1 MTGDS
6 GDRENPRASYRGRL
20 AIQPGQPI
28 QIEESVQVSDPK
40 PLSPLC
46 KAMALTLRAY
56 MKAGRALVDGEFA
69 NVRDLAPPHLR
80 VPCNVY
86 VLCCPDGVLVRYD
99 SAGDEEPKV
108 RSADYEEELTKV
120 VPAFSDFLF
129 HVPDDPATYVPEHRG
144 PSMSLQTIGDT
155 GTTEL
160 VKLTPLI
167 CVTKS
172 LPPEFPLPP
181 ISARPPGLAS
191 ISKYI
196 DLHLRGEIP
205 PKEVPRGAIVPQ
217 SEQFIAHAVIPLPV
231 GWEALEIYPRLKP
244 EYWKPEFASSWA
256 RIDLLSV
263 IAQRNAIQ
271 SALHQLDSRGATR
284 QHYAKLLEEFEELLS
299 GPEEPCHQFLKA
311 QSRANLSHLRSV
323 LVQTAIWRSRQ
334 RFCIPRIP

>member
-1 MTGDS
+1 
-6 GDRENPRASYRGRL
+6 
-20 AIQPGQPI
+20 
-28 QIEESVQVSDPK
+28 
-40 PLSPLC
+40 
-46 KAMALTLRAY
+46 
-56 MKAGRALVDGEFA
+56 
-69 NVRDLAPPHLR
+69 
-80 VPCNVY
+80 
-86 VLCCPDGVLVRYD
+86 
-99 SAGDEEPKV
+99 
-108 RSADYEEELTKV
+108 
-120 VPAFSDFLF
+120 
-129 HVPDDPATYVPEHRG
+129 
-144 PSMSLQTIGDT
+144 MSLQTIGDT

-311 QSRANLSHLRSV
+311 HPELICPTYDLYWSKLPFGDHVSDFVFRESPNDYM
-323 LVQTAIWRSRQ
+323 LVEIEAPRRELFRRDGHPRQPLTHAISQIRDWAKYIQDNKVHVEQEHGLIGISATPDGPAPSRQ
-334 RFCIPRIP
+334 LGGSDP